1 MPADITSALWGCATW
16 SGSSR
21 LRIFWAYPHFTRT
34 AQQVRIFLTTLK
46 TRSLWRLRCLS
57 RVNVRGLRLCS
68 SFTMRHHSMKNVML
82 PSASFLASWTRSN
95 HQQKNRPFQLSFP
108 IRMYTRYVWRVILV
122 FDPFQTRTFDSKKKE
137 CLTDFSQTEL
147 ILPRDI
153 YNAIWESVDSKLQS
167 LQYAKVI
174 LPLSSLLEGEF
185 FNKYIKTSAST
196 VSILT

>member
-1 MPADITSALWGCATW
+1 MIRWAWTSKTFWVPLLFFVVPLGGHSNRKASVMPADITSALWGCATW
-16 SGSSR
+16 PGSSR

-68 SFTMRHHSMKNVML
+68 SFTMRHHSMKNAML

-108 IRMYTRYVWRVILV
+108 IHMYTRYVWRVILV
-122 FDPFQTRTFDSKKKE
+122 FDPFQMRTFDPKE
-137 CLTDFSQTEL
+137 KNVWLTFRRQNWSYPE
-147 ILPRDI
+147 R
-153 YNAIWESVDSKLQS
+153 
-167 LQYAKVI
+167 
-174 LPLSSLLEGEF
+174 
-185 FNKYIKTSAST
+185 
-196 VSILT
+196 SITRSGSR